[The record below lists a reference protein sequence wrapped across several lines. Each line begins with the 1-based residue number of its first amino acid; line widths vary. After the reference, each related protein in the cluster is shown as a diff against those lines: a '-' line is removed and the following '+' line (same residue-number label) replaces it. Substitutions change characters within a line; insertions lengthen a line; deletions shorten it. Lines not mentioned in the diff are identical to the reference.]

1 MITNVMKAKATLEA
15 EAKSSAPCPPA
26 ILFNATGNKE
36 IPIIETTEPVTTGGK
51 NFTSLPKKPAIIITI
66 TPEAIIEP

>member
-1 MITNVMKAKATLEA
+1 MNAKATLA
-15 EAKSSAPCPPA
+15 PDAKSSAPCPPA

-36 IPIIETTEPVTTGGK
+36 IPIIDTTEPVTTGGK
-51 NFTSLPKKPAIIITI
+51 NFTSLPKKPAIITTM